1 MPDDCAARAFHAD
14 SSGDPETMNLR
25 EKELYH
31 QIHPLKLA
39 TDIGVTPIFLFFLWH
54 HHILRALLVG
64 FVPPVLVS
72 AAMMIWPPDL
82 ERLKNS
88 SLGKYV
94 SKHMTPGIEAVRL
107 LTLVPMAWGAWA
119 HRLSLIGLGLLV
131 LLLAWCNGLIFPRR
145 DSVLTQNPSF
155 VDVPGVRLAYDK
167 SGLGAPVV
175 FLHGG
180 LLDRRQWEG
189 QFEFFARK
197 YCAIRYD
204 MRSSGQSE
212 TSPSSEP
219 FMHHEDLFHF
229 LRALK
234 IQHLSLV
241 GLSNYAVAL
250 DFTIAYPTL
259 VEKLVL
265 VSPGLRGYEFHD
277 PWVGTKF
284 AAMMQSLGQQDLS
297 GAVEVFL
304 TMWVDGPYRTPGEV
318 NPLLRERVR
327 EMVTHAF
334 RLSRLAPNCKGLEPP
349 AAGRLSEVHVPTLVV
364 LGEHDAPDIHA
375 IGHLIHEGV
384 VGSRLVKIPGAGHT
398 LVMEKPDEFNRVVE
412 DFLRN

>member
-1 MPDDCAARAFHAD
+1 
-14 SSGDPETMNLR
+14 MNFR
-25 EKELYH
+25 ERKLYH
-31 QIHPLKLA
+31 QIHPGKLA
-39 TDIGVTPIFLFFLWH
+39 TDIGVTPIFLFFLWRH
-54 HHILRALLVG
+54 QITYALLVG
-64 FVPPVLVS
+64 FLPPVIVS

-94 SKHMTPGIEAVRL
+94 SKYMTPTIEAVRL
-107 LTLVPMAWGAWA
+107 LTLVPMAWGAWT

-131 LLLAWCNGLIFPRR
+131 LFLAWCNGLIFPRR
-145 DSVLTQNPSF
+145 DSVLPENPHF
-155 VDVPGVRLAYDK
+155 VDVPGARLAYDK

-180 LLDRRQWEG
+180 LLDRRQWDG
-189 QFEFFARK
+189 QFEFFARR

-204 MRSSGQSE
+204 MRSAGQSE
-212 TSPSSEP
+212 TSPSTEP
-219 FMHHEDLFHF
+219 FTHHEDLFRF
-229 LRALK
+229 LHALK
-234 IQHLSLV
+234 IQHVSLV

-250 DFTIAYPTL
+250 DFTIAYPEL

-284 AAMMQSLGQQDLS
+284 AAMMQSLAHQDLG

-304 TMWVDGPYRTPGEV
+304 KMWVDGPHRTPAEV
-318 NPLLRERVR
+318 NPLVRERVG

-334 RLSRLAPNCKGLEPP
+334 HASRLAPNCKGLEPP

-364 LGEHDAPDIHA
+364 LGEKDAPDIHA
-375 IGHLIHEGV
+375 IGRVIQESV
-384 VGSRLVKIPGAGHT
+384 VGSQLVKIRGAGHT
-398 LVMEKPDEFNRVVE
+398 LVMERPEEFNRVVA
-412 DFLRN
+412 DFLRD